1 MEAWGWIIVFAVGL
15 TALQL
20 LLYRYLVGGG
30 DVPGEARG
38 LVGDGDDTNRTTP
51 SAEWS
56 NDFRHGTFG
65 THVDR
70 GQRESGDG
78 RRCPRCGA
86 ENEAEQAYSRCWNCA
101 RRIA

>member
-20 LLYRYLVGGG
+20 LLYRYLAGRG
-30 DVPGEARG
+30 DIPGEARG
-38 LVGDGDDTNRTTP
+38 LMGNGDDSNRTTP
-51 SAEWS
+51 SAEPP
-56 NDFRHGTFG
+56 NDFRPGTFG
-65 THVDR
+65 PQVDR
-70 GQRESGDG
+70 GRKSESG

>member
-1 MEAWGWIIVFAVGL
+1 MFAVGL

-20 LLYRYLVGGG
+20 LLYRYLVGRG

-38 LVGDGDDTNRTTP
+38 LMSDGDDANRTTP

-56 NDFRHGTFG
+56 NDFRHGTLG
-65 THVDR
+65 AQVDR
-70 GQRESGDG
+70 TPQGSDAG